1 MSELVIP
8 GLWNEGDVQ
17 ARVDGYL
24 WVKQERNND
33 EEQPL
38 LLRSTLTL
46 LQLLYPNMTTSQ
58 ILKETGY
65 FEPAFTTEPEAADEP
80 EAAEDDERQDEKPQ
94 KNGSKIPPQYQ
105 PYQSLKKVDNLSN
118 SIQNAL
124 LDIQYFRQNK
134 IHRKDRVHLSREEMK
149 IRALEHQQVKLLSQ
163 RSESTTSGNSED
175 HFGDASSTDGPAE
188 NEGDEQESAGVRT
201 ARTINS
207 IRALFPHLLP
217 ILYNKLRND
226 SNLVIGTAR
235 FKTNRK
241 RAMCWIIGTKVY
253 DVTSNKV
260 CITAARDA
268 QTLLET
274 FVPAESANK
283 VAKDPRGAPDY
294 WNQLWIQQIFE
305 RVSSFSVGNPLEILT
320 TGTIYNLNAME
331 AIAKSVDTGF
341 LERKH
346 SDSPDEHKRYLNAI
360 ENVHARLTKLLTDS
374 FPKARLSI
382 YGSCLSDLSLGQASD
397 VDLSLWIPEAA
408 RLKAG
413 FEGGTVS
420 ASKYERDMK
429 RMVYRACR
437 RLEHLPHEFRGMQP
451 ITRARVPVVKGSYTQ
466 AQNPHAPDGSIQ

>member
-1 MSELVIP
+1 MTELMIP

-17 ARVDGYL
+17 VREDGYL
-24 WVKQERNND
+24 WVKEQRNSD

-38 LLRSTLTL
+38 LLRSTSTL
-46 LQLLYPNMTTSQ
+46 LQLLYSDMTTSQ

-65 FEPAFTTEPEAADEP
+65 FEPAFTNEP
-80 EAAEDDERQDEKPQ
+80 EAAEDDESQDEKPR
-94 KNGSKIPPQYQ
+94 KKGSKIPPQYQ

-118 SIQNAL
+118 YIQNAL
-124 LDIQYFRQNK
+124 LDIQYFRHKK
-134 IHRKDRVHLSREEMK
+134 IHNKDRVYLSREEMK

-175 HFGDASSTDGPAE
+175 NVGDASPTDDSAD
-188 NEGDEQESAGVRT
+188 NEEDERESAGVRT

-217 ILYNKLRND
+217 MLYHKRRND
-226 SNLVIGTAR
+226 KDLVIGTAR
-235 FKTNRK
+235 FKANRK
-241 RAMCWIIGTKVY
+241 RAMCWVLGTKVF
-253 DVTSNKV
+253 DVTSNNVFIK
-260 CITAARDA
+260 AARDA

-274 FVPAESANK
+274 FVPAKSANK

-305 RVSSFSVGNPLEILT
+305 RVSSLSTGNPLEILT
-320 TGTIYNLNAME
+320 TGTVYNLKAVE
-331 AIAKSVDTGF
+331 STAKSVDAKF

-346 SDSPDEHKRYLNAI
+346 SDSPDKHKRYLDAI
-360 ENVHARLTKLLTDS
+360 DNVHARLTKLLTS
-374 FPKARLSI
+374 RFPKARLSI

-408 RLKAG
+408 KLKAG

-429 RMVYRACR
+429 RMVYTACR
-437 RLEHLPHEFRGMQP
+437 KLEHLPMEFRGMQP
-451 ITRARVPVVKGSYTQ
+451 ITRARVPVVKGTYTC
-466 AQNPHAPDGSIQ
+466 AQNPHAPDGSIK